1 MVGYAAAPLTHP
13 TNTINSRMIQPAAI
27 RHMGP
32 SSPALV
38 PKGEGRLNPS
48 PFNSRMIRAHCNPT
62 QGSLIPGPSP
72 EGRREFEPLS
82 LRGERSEG
90 GEAGWGEGN
99 PLQRINGTR
108 HWQKSRERPERFIPV
123 RARAIF

>member
-62 QGSLIPGPSP
+62 QGSLIPALLP
-72 EGRREFEPLS
+72 EGEGKFEPLS
-82 LRGERSEG
+82 LWER
-90 GEAGWGEGN
+90 GWGEGN
-99 PLQRINGTR
+99 PLQRISGTQ
-108 HWQKSRERPERFIPV
+108 HWQKKCS
-123 RARAIF
+123 